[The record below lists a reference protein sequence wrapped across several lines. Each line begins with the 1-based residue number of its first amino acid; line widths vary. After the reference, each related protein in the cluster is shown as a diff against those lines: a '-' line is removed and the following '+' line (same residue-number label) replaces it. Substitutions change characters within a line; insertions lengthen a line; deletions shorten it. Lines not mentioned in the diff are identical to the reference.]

1 MTAAVHK
8 GKDFWTPQRRLRA
21 SASPGRGKGRLP
33 GGHVLDRAD
42 LLKSL
47 VLCRDCVGSFD
58 SAAAGYVTKS
68 NLPFV
73 RGRCDGCQQH
83 TERGHLLVH
92 HSLADNC

>member
-1 MTAAVHK
+1 MTAVIK
-8 GKDFWTPQRRLRA
+8 GKDFWTPQRLLMA
-21 SASPGRGKGRLP
+21 GANPGRGKGRLP

-47 VLCRDCVGSFD
+47 VLCGDCVGKFN

-73 RGRCDGCQQH
+73 RGRCDGCQH
-83 TERGHLLVH
+83 YTPRGHLLVH
-92 HSLADNC
+92 HSLANNV